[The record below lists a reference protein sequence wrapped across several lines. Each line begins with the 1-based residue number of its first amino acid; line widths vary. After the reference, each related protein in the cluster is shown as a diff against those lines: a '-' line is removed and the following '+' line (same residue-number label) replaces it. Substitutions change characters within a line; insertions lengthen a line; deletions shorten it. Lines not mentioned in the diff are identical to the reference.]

1 MKPYCYVTKIFI
13 KLTQSA
19 KKTKDGKK
27 NDEYTDENR
36 KTLSAPYRKRR
47 MCCCVQ
53 PLDVS
58 SSSVNR
64 TLKNLLRVLSHTQLL
79 AEKILSVYC
88 PRERDGVYVLHRYIQ
103 ISRQDVYEC
112 LYECRRAKKSE
123 TTVRHKPFHNHE
135 CSTYVQVPR
144 SLTHTHTHEN
154 NNRIVTEGAR
164 PTTNTRK
171 YKYATKNTLTLNV
184 KPIGLPDNIKENQLE
199 CFSLLK
205 SNANDFLIG

>member
-53 PLDVS
+53 PLAVS

-64 TLKNLLRVLSHTQLL
+64 TLKTFTGSLTHSVARWENSLSLLSTWERWSVCVSATPLYSNFPLGCLRVLVWVQESKEKRNNRSAQTLSQPWMLDVCVG
-79 AEKILSVYC
+79 AEEL
-88 PRERDGVYVLHRYIQ
+88 
-103 ISRQDVYEC
+103 
-112 LYECRRAKKSE
+112 
-123 TTVRHKPFHNHE
+123 N
-135 CSTYVQVPR
+135 
-144 SLTHTHTHEN
+144 THTKTTIALL
-154 NNRIVTEGAR
+154 RKALDRR
-164 PTTNTRK
+164 PTQGSTNKRQTKYSHSQRKTNRVTR
-171 YKYATKNTLTLNV
+171 
-184 KPIGLPDNIKENQLE
+184 Q
-199 CFSLLK
+199 
-205 SNANDFLIG
+205 